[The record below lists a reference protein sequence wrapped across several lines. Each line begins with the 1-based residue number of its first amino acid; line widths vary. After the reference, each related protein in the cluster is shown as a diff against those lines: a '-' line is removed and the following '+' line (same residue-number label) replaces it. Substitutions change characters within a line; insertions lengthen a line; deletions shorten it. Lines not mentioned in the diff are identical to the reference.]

1 VTVGKSQD
9 RPDLTRGTQARRD
22 LEDVLRQAL
31 HAAVDTIEPADDG
44 LTRIVQR
51 LTALSVARR
60 AALLVTDC
68 VDLARL
74 ITIWLEPAFAEAMR
88 LRWRHH
94 AGYQRRNSRQAMRT
108 RLRPAVPWLGPALA
122 VASAVTIVVLGTVV
136 LGHVRQIITRISL
149 NTGPGAS
156 ASARAGAGSAGGHG
170 LSPSAGQAQTGPAG
184 PGTVPGQVGGS
195 THPQSCA
202 LLSCPPSA
210 SATPMPSPATTPS
223 GSPAAVPSQ
232 SPGATP
238 TPSRTKH
245 TQKPHPSHSPHGP
258 KGNASS

>member
-1 VTVGKSQD
+1 MTVGKSQD

-88 LRWRHH
+88 LR
-94 AGYQRRNSRQAMRT
+94 
-108 RLRPAVPWLGPALA
+108 
-122 VASAVTIVVLGTVV
+122 
-136 LGHVRQIITRISL
+136 
-149 NTGPGAS
+149 
-156 ASARAGAGSAGGHG
+156 
-170 LSPSAGQAQTGPAG
+170 
-184 PGTVPGQVGGS
+184 
-195 THPQSCA
+195 
-202 LLSCPPSA
+202 
-210 SATPMPSPATTPS
+210 
-223 GSPAAVPSQ
+223 
-232 SPGATP
+232 
-238 TPSRTKH
+238 
-245 TQKPHPSHSPHGP
+245 
-258 KGNASS
+258 